1 LNPTTGAGL
10 SPSSLA
16 SSSGQDDGL
25 LDALIRLSFFSIGN
39 ISYLA
44 SQPANSK

>member
-1 LNPTTGAGL
+1 MGAV
-10 SPSSLA
+10 A
-16 SSSGQDDGL
+16 SSSQSASRSGQDDGL
-25 LDALIRLSFFSIGN
+25 LDAVIRLSFFSIGN